1 MAESS
6 DEEFAVDQA
15 RVSEVGLDDDGE
27 AIRRSRISCA
37 NESLGRVAD
46 LLSATR
52 PGMRLSVR
60 PVRGDGLCF
69 FRAAAAELGLPGRA
83 AWKLYRWTLVKMMK
97 QRNQQLFEALQLD
110 EYAVERRARLQQELP
125 AQVASGVAWGSLPNW
140 KVFYVDICMGLHSE
154 DVSATRR
161 YADAVVITH
170 FLEACG
176 ALALYVPFNAWSQA
190 AIFPDQGLLQGRA
203 QIPVLDFAFVH
214 YDVDGYSHYDA
225 VDVATSGAN
234 APRPWEPSTACRGK
248 FSDPSCFADVDALFG
263 EEDVAAFCH
272 QASGRLQFT
281 ERECGGREFRQQR
294 APAAAEAPES
304 DSDADRESSPSEP
317 ASDSNSELSE
327 APAGSEQSDV
337 DHLACGADVA
347 HTTLDVAHEAAR
359 AFSAF
364 LRQDPTLPPPF
375 DPSDAAD
382 NIQEV
387 MDGLQWPIC
396 NCAVRQCRWTGET
409 EGDLRRH
416 VISCHQACLPAAW
429 RQGWNKRL
437 ADSADDVG
445 VHAEVLE
452 EQEAWIWSIYCQA
465 VEVRARTGMPALGIC
480 RDRRAIRTMRQVA
493 NDACLSSLVCFC
505 CGQIYTSVEDPESA
519 GVSEIGW
526 TPLRGLLRS
535 CPRELLEYA
544 FGLDAFLAHFPH
556 PAPDHRGTRSH
567 HYPTQTTASSPWV
580 RTVRWNGPNGSQ
592 NSMRFLC
599 CPEDVVCDRQH
610 GVVDE
615 LCESCRI
622 PLCWQCRGIFAK
634 TRTVRE
640 RIPRPAIANDNFVG
654 FVSAWWEKHKPR
666 WIEMAAATPVWTSL
680 MAFYVEGDKGHLM
693 NNQAMHPHSRYAV
706 RGNLASF
713 LVHWDDVLERLLA
726 ITESSS
732 AAAALPHDGETL
744 AHLVRFEFRMKDKDM
759 SKHLKHMR
767 LRAHVVLQLG
777 WELIDRGHPAFCR
790 DAGNPIAI
798 AAAKEAF
805 ERRVKQCYP
814 WLGTP
819 QDTDGKVPPAVDRA
833 TVVADPS
840 RSSVQDNKHATPAL
854 ASTDV
859 ASVFDDA
866 RPTACAPTD
875 ATSRQG
881 TAGQRQQRAM
891 DGGPVV
897 PYVADAAMLEQWNGK
912 YPAIAFPHT
921 LLWQSGG
928 PDFTRSWRNGAD
940 AAHRRRAVGRPE
952 EVQNRPSISMG
963 MWLAGMSRRVEHQI
977 RSDWLFIPGMRN
989 VHFRFLGITARLGS
1003 KVRKYKDEDGSA
1015 FTERL
1020 TTAVRGLHDLLAKGY
1035 YGPNRRPIAGNLTV
1049 LHMAHGL
1056 DTTQKQIVHN
1066 MRSVTS
1072 SLAGTQELRRRM
1084 GHVFQSGAIGYGH
1097 GLFITI
1103 SPNEKQSCLVMRL
1116 HRARQGD
1123 PLLRAGC
1130 TDDARNAMRKRLA
1143 SREWPSLSESAD
1155 AELPDFDLR
1164 LCEVANDPLSV
1175 VQGFRVAVNV
1185 ILGRLLGLRLCAECG
1200 VARRYRRQPRCC
1212 CTDKFGS
1219 NSRPMGGIF
1228 GVAAALLG
1236 AVENQH
1242 LGTLHFHGFVYLAN
1256 MFQHAPLTEIART
1269 IRESPGLADAVKE
1282 WHAWVH
1288 REEHWAPEE
1297 HRESLPSLESE
1308 WRQNHRAS
1316 EHVGLCRWPAYVD
1329 HAEPKTKWDEGCDA
1343 VACDADAATFKQAYE
1358 ADAQMIFSKVQHH
1371 HHPNGKPLTHCIKK
1385 GCKHGDKCKHG
1396 FPKTML
1402 MAAPDGPRFRV
1413 VCPQVAREVGL
1424 KVNGPRSALGEIAGP
1439 RNDDFLS
1446 GTCPAL
1452 AVAFRSNTHTAPNNR
1467 LPLITGITHDPNCLC
1482 RHGSRED
1489 TEEGHLR
1496 RIAFAVQ
1503 RSMSNSSRY
1512 IGGYISKVQRVG
1524 KKARELA
1531 KTCLSTLAER
1541 LHGKSEMQQTLNT
1554 VHRCIGD
1561 WEAKGVARTIFEEV
1575 NLAHFADR
1583 PNPLAAECITSC
1595 PVADFYAGCFLQIV
1609 ADETRAGRATARR
1622 QKRSVVFTDAGEVAT
1637 PPDAT
1642 ARAYA
1647 YRPNHAELKTLS
1659 PYEFVRLF
1667 EVVPTYPPPRDAS
1680 KPSTGPTEWKANSPP
1695 AAADGPPRPGVHY
1708 VVKPPAEGCRYFA
1721 LEEDPDDMEFAHMYV
1736 IVPRGVPA
1744 LPVFIGSVMP
1754 QPEMTPERR
1763 SAILSAYFRPWTL
1776 VCKYGS
1782 SRGPVPLAK
1791 NLNLPPKR
1799 QRCGRSAPSFRVA
1812 LKHYLRG
1819 HIVSPSNRILWANV
1833 LRTMTT
1839 MPENADEGEDD
1850 QDSKPV
1856 EALPENAFPVL
1867 SPSSIMAE
1875 LRRVDRDAGAD
1886 AAGEDIG
1893 NLSHSVHK
1901 ALEQSMSFW
1910 DPPNRAP
1917 TLNLPLRQSA
1927 LRHSSAMPAGARGNA
1942 QEPPR
1947 KIARSKMREKLY
1959 PGDADLTS
1967 NIQSWRRGLQTHQIT
1982 PDPQQMSILDAVAD
1996 RCVQEAREQDQLRGS
2011 PCSRLFVLGLPGS
2024 GKSEVIRW
2032 LCEEGVGLF
2041 PTCMGW
2047 EHEVHFIK
2055 TAPMNSMASNIG
2067 GRTIHNFSKLGIDL
2081 ITGVQSGGKKDPE
2094 LSENMLHTKIQHMR
2108 WLIIDEVE
2116 NVSVELLDAVH
2127 RQVKDSTRDKG
2138 NPWAVDARVPKQ
2150 FAMFG
2155 GLNLVLLGDLWQIP
2169 PVRSL
2174 SIAANPFVKRPA
2186 NVGRILEMFW
2196 TEGLPHSVTNRY
2208 ALAQSHRCS
2217 DVWWR
2222 SFLAEA
2228 RAGNLSDRMYDFVHG
2243 FPTDVP
2249 GSWMPASPGSAEAS
2263 TGHFGCG
2270 KAKCRAL
2277 WSVEWPRMF
2286 GEGRAWEDMKSL
2298 ECAECSAERH
2308 RRCRV
2313 ASQSDARQREV
2324 STAFADALFVH
2335 PYNAPKSRILTLRA
2349 ANAAANAGKQ
2359 LLWVVARDVPLTRDD
2374 ACRSTESL
2382 SHARQNWLMY
2392 PENKTGGVPG
2402 VLPIFEGMRARFT
2415 TTENAE
2421 AGACKHS
2428 WGTVTGWVLHPDDS
2442 KLVKDHRSEPELVL
2456 QHVPEAI
2463 MVQIPGNTA
2472 PRFGNQPA
2480 GVFPVKQREVSWD
2493 RSPGFKAMVKRA
2505 GFPLVP
2511 HFAATAHCVT
2521 GATLPQAII
2530 DLLDAR
2536 TTPRAAMV
2544 PTGYV
2549 AISRTRRA
2557 DDLIIT
2563 QPFSP
2568 MLFRQGH
2575 QTGPWLLHSLTAGEM
2590 TTEQA
2595 EAGWAKAEKE
2605 AASRSS
2611 KKLVDVTFQ
2620 CADCHQRKR
2629 AGNFPGSGMRTSDP
2643 VEHAVALL
2651 CQGAWRR
2658 CALCAQK
2665 RTSAA
2670 GAPAAAAE
2678 PFAAKGRDVLVCN
2691 RCKET
2696 KSLKNFRRSE
2706 VNDLTGRGA
2715 LDLAVCVACTPER
2728 QHFNIMSEGRLFKCR
2743 ICSQEK
2749 AADQFDAAFFK
2760 MHKSVKDAA
2769 CTECL
2774 DEKGKP
2780 LCQGGC
2786 GARPPDRL
2794 TYSTGFWCESCKFP
2808 PCARCGT
2815 TPRPKTAK
2823 YRVWNMKEWTCAQ
2836 CRDPRGGLKCA
2847 QCSAVFMRAAVK
2859 SSQRDK
2865 ADMLCPAC
2873 RRAE

>member
-1 MAESS
+1 
-6 DEEFAVDQA
+6 
-15 RVSEVGLDDDGE
+15 
-27 AIRRSRISCA
+27 
-37 NESLGRVAD
+37 
-46 LLSATR
+46 
-52 PGMRLSVR
+52 
-60 PVRGDGLCF
+60 
-69 FRAAAAELGLPGRA
+69 
-83 AWKLYRWTLVKMMK
+83 
-97 QRNQQLFEALQLD
+97 
-110 EYAVERRARLQQELP
+110 
-125 AQVASGVAWGSLPNW
+125 
-140 KVFYVDICMGLHSE
+140 
-154 DVSATRR
+154 
-161 YADAVVITH
+161 
-170 FLEACG
+170 
-176 ALALYVPFNAWSQA
+176 
-190 AIFPDQGLLQGRA
+190 
-203 QIPVLDFAFVH
+203 
-214 YDVDGYSHYDA
+214 
-225 VDVATSGAN
+225 
-234 APRPWEPSTACRGK
+234 
-248 FSDPSCFADVDALFG
+248 
-263 EEDVAAFCH
+263 
-272 QASGRLQFT
+272 
-281 ERECGGREFRQQR
+281 
-294 APAAAEAPES
+294 
-304 DSDADRESSPSEP
+304 
-317 ASDSNSELSE
+317 
-327 APAGSEQSDV
+327 
-337 DHLACGADVA
+337 
-347 HTTLDVAHEAAR
+347 
-359 AFSAF
+359 
-364 LRQDPTLPPPF
+364 
-375 DPSDAAD
+375 
-382 NIQEV
+382 
-387 MDGLQWPIC
+387 
-396 NCAVRQCRWTGET
+396 
-409 EGDLRRH
+409 
-416 VISCHQACLPAAW
+416 
-429 RQGWNKRL
+429 
-437 ADSADDVG
+437 
-445 VHAEVLE
+445 
-452 EQEAWIWSIYCQA
+452 
-465 VEVRARTGMPALGIC
+465 
-480 RDRRAIRTMRQVA
+480 
-493 NDACLSSLVCFC
+493 
-505 CGQIYTSVEDPESA
+505 
-519 GVSEIGW
+519 
-526 TPLRGLLRS
+526 
-535 CPRELLEYA
+535 
-544 FGLDAFLAHFPH
+544 
-556 PAPDHRGTRSH
+556 
-567 HYPTQTTASSPWV
+567 
-580 RTVRWNGPNGSQ
+580 
-592 NSMRFLC
+592 
-599 CPEDVVCDRQH
+599 
-610 GVVDE
+610 
-615 LCESCRI
+615 
-622 PLCWQCRGIFAK
+622 
-634 TRTVRE
+634 
-640 RIPRPAIANDNFVG
+640 
-654 FVSAWWEKHKPR
+654 
-666 WIEMAAATPVWTSL
+666 
-680 MAFYVEGDKGHLM
+680 
-693 NNQAMHPHSRYAV
+693 MHPHSRYAV
-706 RGNLASF
+706 RGNLDSF

-759 SKHLKHMR
+759 SKLLKHMR

-790 DAGNPIAI
+790 DAAGNPIAI
-798 AAAKEAF
+798 AAAKEAI

-819 QDTDGKVPPAVDRA
+819 EDTDGKVPPAVDRA

-921 LLWQSGG
+921 LLRQSGG
-928 PDFTRSWRNGAD
+928 PDFT
-940 AAHRRRAVGRPE
+940 
-952 EVQNRPSISMG
+952 
-963 MWLAGMSRRVEHQI
+963 
-977 RSDWLFIPGMRN
+977 
-989 VHFRFLGITARLGS
+989 RLGS

-1084 GHVFQSGAIGYGH
+1084 GHVFQSGAVGYGH

-1103 SPNEKQSCLVMRL
+1103 SPNQKQSCLVMRL

-1123 PLLRAGC
+1123 PPLRAGC

-1185 ILGRLLGLRLCAECG
+1185 ILGRLLGMRLCAECG

-1269 IRESPGLADAVKE
+1269 NRESPGLADAVKE

-1402 MAAPDGPRFRV
+1402 MAAPDGPRFRI

-1647 YRPNHAELKTLS
+1647 YRPTHAELKTLS

-1667 EVVPTYPPPRDAS
+1667 EVVPTYP
-1680 KPSTGPTEWKANSPP
+1680 
-1695 AAADGPPRPGVHY
+1695 
-1708 VVKPPAEGCRYFA
+1708 YFA

-1744 LPVFIGSVMP
+1744 LPVFIG
-1754 QPEMTPERR
+1754 
-1763 SAILSAYFRPWTL
+1763 
-1776 VCKYGS
+1776 
-1782 SRGPVPLAK
+1782 
-1791 NLNLPPKR
+1791 
-1799 QRCGRSAPSFRVA
+1799 SAPSFRVA

-1967 NIQSWRRGLQTHQIT
+1967 NIQSWRR
-1982 PDPQQMSILDAVAD
+1982 
-1996 RCVQEAREQDQLRGS
+1996 
-2011 PCSRLFVLGLPGS
+2011 
-2024 GKSEVIRW
+2024 
-2032 LCEEGVGLF
+2032 
-2041 PTCMGW
+2041 
-2047 EHEVHFIK
+2047 
-2055 TAPMNSMASNIG
+2055 
-2067 GRTIHNFSKLGIDL
+2067 
-2081 ITGVQSGGKKDPE
+2081 
-2094 LSENMLHTKIQHMR
+2094 
-2108 WLIIDEVE
+2108 
-2116 NVSVELLDAVH
+2116 
-2127 RQVKDSTRDKG
+2127 
-2138 NPWAVDARVPKQ
+2138 
-2150 FAMFG
+2150 
-2155 GLNLVLLGDLWQIP
+2155 
-2169 PVRSL
+2169 
-2174 SIAANPFVKRPA
+2174 
-2186 NVGRILEMFW
+2186 
-2196 TEGLPHSVTNRY
+2196 
-2208 ALAQSHRCS
+2208 
-2217 DVWWR
+2217 
-2222 SFLAEA
+2222 
-2228 RAGNLSDRMYDFVHG
+2228 
-2243 FPTDVP
+2243 
-2249 GSWMPASPGSAEAS
+2249 
-2263 TGHFGCG
+2263 
-2270 KAKCRAL
+2270 
-2277 WSVEWPRMF
+2277 
-2286 GEGRAWEDMKSL
+2286 
-2298 ECAECSAERH
+2298 
-2308 RRCRV
+2308 
-2313 ASQSDARQREV
+2313 
-2324 STAFADALFVH
+2324 
-2335 PYNAPKSRILTLRA
+2335 
-2349 ANAAANAGKQ
+2349 
-2359 LLWVVARDVPLTRDD
+2359 
-2374 ACRSTESL
+2374 
-2382 SHARQNWLMY
+2382 
-2392 PENKTGGVPG
+2392 
-2402 VLPIFEGMRARFT
+2402 
-2415 TTENAE
+2415 
-2421 AGACKHS
+2421 
-2428 WGTVTGWVLHPDDS
+2428 
-2442 KLVKDHRSEPELVL
+2442 
-2456 QHVPEAI
+2456 
-2463 MVQIPGNTA
+2463 
-2472 PRFGNQPA
+2472 
-2480 GVFPVKQREVSWD
+2480 
-2493 RSPGFKAMVKRA
+2493 
-2505 GFPLVP
+2505 
-2511 HFAATAHCVT
+2511 
-2521 GATLPQAII
+2521 
-2530 DLLDAR
+2530 
-2536 TTPRAAMV
+2536 
-2544 PTGYV
+2544 
-2549 AISRTRRA
+2549 
-2557 DDLIIT
+2557 
-2563 QPFSP
+2563 
-2568 MLFRQGH
+2568 
-2575 QTGPWLLHSLTAGEM
+2575 
-2590 TTEQA
+2590 
-2595 EAGWAKAEKE
+2595 
-2605 AASRSS
+2605 
-2611 KKLVDVTFQ
+2611 
-2620 CADCHQRKR
+2620 
-2629 AGNFPGSGMRTSDP
+2629 
-2643 VEHAVALL
+2643 
-2651 CQGAWRR
+2651 
-2658 CALCAQK
+2658 
-2665 RTSAA
+2665 
-2670 GAPAAAAE
+2670 
-2678 PFAAKGRDVLVCN
+2678 
-2691 RCKET
+2691 
-2696 KSLKNFRRSE
+2696 
-2706 VNDLTGRGA
+2706 
-2715 LDLAVCVACTPER
+2715 
-2728 QHFNIMSEGRLFKCR
+2728 
-2743 ICSQEK
+2743 
-2749 AADQFDAAFFK
+2749 
-2760 MHKSVKDAA
+2760 
-2769 CTECL
+2769 
-2774 DEKGKP
+2774 
-2780 LCQGGC
+2780 
-2786 GARPPDRL
+2786 
-2794 TYSTGFWCESCKFP
+2794 
-2808 PCARCGT
+2808 
-2815 TPRPKTAK
+2815 
-2823 YRVWNMKEWTCAQ
+2823 
-2836 CRDPRGGLKCA
+2836 
-2847 QCSAVFMRAAVK
+2847 
-2859 SSQRDK
+2859 
-2865 ADMLCPAC
+2865 
-2873 RRAE
+2873 

>member
-1 MAESS
+1 
-6 DEEFAVDQA
+6 
-15 RVSEVGLDDDGE
+15 
-27 AIRRSRISCA
+27 
-37 NESLGRVAD
+37 
-46 LLSATR
+46 
-52 PGMRLSVR
+52 
-60 PVRGDGLCF
+60 
-69 FRAAAAELGLPGRA
+69 
-83 AWKLYRWTLVKMMK
+83 
-97 QRNQQLFEALQLD
+97 
-110 EYAVERRARLQQELP
+110 
-125 AQVASGVAWGSLPNW
+125 
-140 KVFYVDICMGLHSE
+140 
-154 DVSATRR
+154 
-161 YADAVVITH
+161 
-170 FLEACG
+170 
-176 ALALYVPFNAWSQA
+176 
-190 AIFPDQGLLQGRA
+190 
-203 QIPVLDFAFVH
+203 
-214 YDVDGYSHYDA
+214 
-225 VDVATSGAN
+225 
-234 APRPWEPSTACRGK
+234 
-248 FSDPSCFADVDALFG
+248 
-263 EEDVAAFCH
+263 
-272 QASGRLQFT
+272 
-281 ERECGGREFRQQR
+281 
-294 APAAAEAPES
+294 
-304 DSDADRESSPSEP
+304 
-317 ASDSNSELSE
+317 
-327 APAGSEQSDV
+327 
-337 DHLACGADVA
+337 
-347 HTTLDVAHEAAR
+347 
-359 AFSAF
+359 
-364 LRQDPTLPPPF
+364 
-375 DPSDAAD
+375 
-382 NIQEV
+382 
-387 MDGLQWPIC
+387 
-396 NCAVRQCRWTGET
+396 
-409 EGDLRRH
+409 
-416 VISCHQACLPAAW
+416 
-429 RQGWNKRL
+429 
-437 ADSADDVG
+437 
-445 VHAEVLE
+445 
-452 EQEAWIWSIYCQA
+452 
-465 VEVRARTGMPALGIC
+465 
-480 RDRRAIRTMRQVA
+480 
-493 NDACLSSLVCFC
+493 
-505 CGQIYTSVEDPESA
+505 
-519 GVSEIGW
+519 
-526 TPLRGLLRS
+526 
-535 CPRELLEYA
+535 
-544 FGLDAFLAHFPH
+544 
-556 PAPDHRGTRSH
+556 
-567 HYPTQTTASSPWV
+567 
-580 RTVRWNGPNGSQ
+580 
-592 NSMRFLC
+592 
-599 CPEDVVCDRQH
+599 
-610 GVVDE
+610 
-615 LCESCRI
+615 
-622 PLCWQCRGIFAK
+622 
-634 TRTVRE
+634 
-640 RIPRPAIANDNFVG
+640 
-654 FVSAWWEKHKPR
+654 
-666 WIEMAAATPVWTSL
+666 
-680 MAFYVEGDKGHLM
+680 
-693 NNQAMHPHSRYAV
+693 
-706 RGNLASF
+706 
-713 LVHWDDVLERLLA
+713 
-726 ITESSS
+726 
-732 AAAALPHDGETL
+732 
-744 AHLVRFEFRMKDKDM
+744 
-759 SKHLKHMR
+759 MR

-790 DAGNPIAI
+790 DAAGDPIAI

-805 ERRVKQCYP
+805 ERRVKQCCP

-819 QDTDGKVPPAVDRA
+819 EDADGKVPPAVDRA

-840 RSSVQDNKHATPAL
+840 RSSVQDNKHATLAL

-881 TAGQRQQRAM
+881 TAGPRQQRAM

-912 YPAIAFPHT
+912 CPAIAFPHT
-921 LLWQSGG
+921 LPWQSGG

-952 EVQNRPSISMG
+952 EVQNRPSVSMG

-1020 TTAVRGLHDLLAKGY
+1020 TTAVRGLHNL
-1035 YGPNRRPIAGNLTV
+1035 RPIAGNLTV

-1072 SLAGTQELRRRM
+1072 TLAGTQELRRRM

-1116 HRARQGD
+1116 HRVRQDD
-1123 PLLRAGC
+1123 PLLRAGS
-1130 TDDARNAMRKRLA
+1130 TDDERNAMRRKLA
-1143 SREWPSLSESAD
+1143 SREWPSLSECAD

-1185 ILGRLLGLRLCAECG
+1185 ILGRLLGLRLCA
-1200 VARRYRRQPRCC
+1200 
-1212 CTDKFGS
+1212 
-1219 NSRPMGGIF
+1219 N
-1228 GVAAALLG
+1228 AASPADGTTGPALLG

-1256 MFQHAPLTEIART
+1256 LYQHASMAEIARM
-1269 IRESPGLADAVKE
+1269 IRESPHLAEAVKE

-1288 REEHWAPEE
+1288 REEHWDPEG
-1297 HRESLPSLESE
+1297 HSAGLAALEKQ
-1308 WRQNHRAS
+1308 WRQNFRSS
-1316 EHVGLCRWPAYVD
+1316 EHVGLCRWPVYLNQASR
-1329 HAEPKTKWDEGCDA
+1329 KTKWEEGCDLA
-1343 VACDADAATFKQAYE
+1343 ECDADASSFKIAYE

-1371 HHPNGKPLTHCIKK
+1371 HHPDGKPLTHFIKK

-1396 FPKTML
+1396 FPKTSFL
-1402 MAAPDGPRFRV
+1402 TPVDGPRSRV
-1413 VCPQVAREVGL
+1413 VCPRVAKEFGL
-1424 KVNGPRSALGEIAGP
+1424 KVNGARNALGEIVGP
-1439 RNDDFLS
+1439 RNDESLS

-1452 AVAFRSNTHTAPNNR
+1452 AVAFRDNSHTAPNNR
-1467 LPLITGITHDPNCLC
+1467 LPLIDDVTHDPECSC
-1482 RHGSRED
+1482 RRYASAETGD
-1489 TEEGHLR
+1489 AYLR
-1496 RIAFAVQ
+1496 RIAFAAQ
-1503 RSMSNSSRY
+1503 RSMSNSTRY

-1541 LHGKSEMQQTLNT
+1541 LKAKSEMQQTLNA

-1561 WEAKGVARTIFEEV
+1561 WEAKGVARTIFEEM

-1595 PVADFYAGCFLQIV
+1595 PAADFYADCFLKIV
-1609 ADETRAGRATARR
+1609 TDETGAGRASARR
-1622 QKRSVVFTDAGEVAT
+1622 QQKSVLFTETGDVAT

-1642 ARAYA
+1642 AWAHAR
-1647 YRPNHAELKTLS
+1647 RPGAADMKTLS
-1659 PYEFVRLF
+1659 PCEFVRF
-1667 EVVPTYPPPRDAS
+1667 YEVAPTRPPPRDTS
-1680 KPSTGPTEWKANSPP
+1680 KPSPSLTYWVGSPP
-1695 AAADGPPRPGVHY
+1695 AAADGPPRPFVHY
-1708 VVKPPAEGCRYFA
+1708 KVKPPTGDSGHFA
-1721 LEEDPDDMEFAHMYV
+1721 LEEDPCDEEFAHMYV
-1736 IVPRGVPA
+1736 IVPRSVPA
-1744 LPVFIGSVMP
+1744 LPVFIRSVMP
-1754 QPEMTPERR
+1754 QPDMTSERR

-1782 SRGPVPLAK
+1782 SRGHAPLAN

-1799 QRCGRSAPSFRVA
+1799 QRSGRSAPSFRKA
-1812 LKHYLRG
+1812 LKNYLRG
-1819 HIVSPSNRILWANV
+1819 HIVSNSNRIPWANV

-1893 NLSHSVHK
+1893 NLSHS
-1901 ALEQSMSFW
+1901 
-1910 DPPNRAP
+1910 
-1917 TLNLPLRQSA
+1917 
-1927 LRHSSAMPAGARGNA
+1927 A

-1947 KIARSKMREKLY
+1947 KTARSKMREKLY

-1967 NIQSWRRGLQTHQIT
+1967 NIQRWRRGLQTHQIT

-2011 PCSRLFVLGLPGS
+2011 PCSRLFVFGLPGS

-2032 LCEEGVGLF
+2032 LCDEGVGLF

-2047 EHEVHFIK
+2047 EHE
-2055 TAPMNSMASNIG
+2055 
-2067 GRTIHNFSKLGIDL
+2067 
-2081 ITGVQSGGKKDPE
+2081 KDPE
-2094 LSENMLHTKIQHMR
+2094 LSENTLHTKIQHMR

-2196 TEGLPHSVTNRY
+2196 TQGLPHSVTNRY
-2208 ALAQSHRCS
+2208 ALTQSHRCS
-2217 DVWWR
+2217 DLWWR

-2228 RAGNLSDRMYDFVHG
+2228 RAGDLSDRMCDFVHG
-2243 FPTDVP
+2243 FSTDVP

-2263 TGHFGCG
+2263 TGHLGCG

-2298 ECAECSAERH
+2298 ECADCSAERR

-2313 ASQSDARQREV
+2313 ASQSGARQREV

-2382 SHARQNWLMY
+2382 AHARQNWLMY

-2415 TTENAE
+2415 ATENAE

-2480 GVFPVKQREVSWD
+2480 GVFPVKQKEVSWD

-2511 HFAATAHCVT
+2511 HFAAAAHCVT

-2536 TTPRAAMV
+2536 TTPRSSMV

-2575 QTGPWLLHSLTAGEM
+2575 QTGPWLLHSMTAGEL

-2595 EAGWAKAEKE
+2595 KAGWAKAEKE
-2605 AASRSS
+2605 AASKSS
-2611 KKLVDVTFQ
+2611 KKVVDATFQ
-2620 CADCHQRKR
+2620 RGDCHQRKR

-2643 VEHAVALL
+2643 VDHAVAVLS
-2651 CQGAWRR
+2651 QGAWRR
-2658 CALCAQK
+2658 CALCVQK
-2665 RTSAA
+2665 QAGKAGIGVQPARSAPFSSR
-2670 GAPAAAAE
+2670 GA
-2678 PFAAKGRDVLVCN
+2678 DVLEC
-2691 RCKET
+2691 CKCG
-2696 KSLKNFRRSE
+2696 KQKALVHFRLGE
-2706 VNDLTGRGA
+2706 VNDLKARGD
-2715 LDLAVCVACTPER
+2715 LDRAVCIGCAPNR
-2728 QHFNIMSEGRLFKCR
+2728 LHFNVQSEVRLFKCAQ
-2743 ICSQEK
+2743 CAVQKPTEE
-2749 AADQFDAAFFK
+2749 FDETFFK
-2760 MHKSVKDAA
+2760 QHRGAKDLI
-2769 CTECL
+2769 CTDCM
-2774 DEKGKP
+2774 DRKMRP
-2780 LCQGGC
+2780 LCRGKEGLC
-2786 GARPPDRL
+2786 GARPPQRL
-2794 TYSTGFWCESCKFP
+2794 KNVHDYYCESCKYP
-2808 PCARCGT
+2808 PCSARGV
-2815 TPRPKTAK
+2815 TPRPKMEKYTAK
-2823 YRVWNMKEWTCAQ
+2823 RLPQWTCAA
-2836 CRDPRGGLKCA
+2836 CRKKSDAA
-2847 QCSAVFMRAAVK
+2847 QCGACSAAIPWRIIW
-2859 SSQRDK
+2859 SSNRDSGEILCRKCQGK
-2865 ADMLCPAC
+2865 A
-2873 RRAE
+2873 